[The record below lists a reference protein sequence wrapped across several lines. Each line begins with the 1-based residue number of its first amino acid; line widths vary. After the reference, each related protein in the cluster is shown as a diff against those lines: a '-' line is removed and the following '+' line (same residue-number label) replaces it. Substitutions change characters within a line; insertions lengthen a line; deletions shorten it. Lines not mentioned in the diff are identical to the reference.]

1 MKREK
6 NIRLAGLVFLLTI
19 APIVAPRATP
29 HGEKTLGLPFESYHG
44 LIFLTARVNGSEP
57 LSFLFDTGASLTV
70 INEPRAV
77 ALGMTLRDNR
87 RITGGDGGEGTMNFA
102 FAKGVAIDLGD
113 ARFAPDQVGV
123 TSFALTE
130 KFLGHPMDGVL
141 GVDFISRYV
150 VEIDYAGKT
159 LTLYEPKAYHA
170 GRADATG
177 ETLPLRMIN
186 GYPCVSARLK
196 LPGREALDLVF
207 GIDTGGGGS
216 SMGLNSPLVTR
227 RKLIESMPK
236 VVPGFAAG
244 VSGESPLVDGR
255 AESLTLGRVA
265 ILNPTVGFSRATKG
279 AYSWADF
286 DGFLGSEI
294 WRRFRVT
301 LDYSRKQMRLEPNDS
316 LRDPFESDMS
326 GLILVADGAD
336 FKTFRI
342 SQVRSDSPAAAA
354 GLREGDVLLAIDDQ
368 PVSMFTLFQLKQI
381 FKQDG
386 REVLLLVRRGEEQLQ
401 VRFRLKR
408 RI

>member
-1 MKREK
+1 MRREK
-6 NIRLAGLVFLLTI
+6 NIRLAGLAFLLT
-19 APIVAPRATP
+19 VAPVAASRATP
-29 HGEKTLGLPFESYHG
+29 LGEKTLRLPFESYHG

-57 LSFLFDTGASLTV
+57 LSFCFDTGASLTV
-70 INEPRAV
+70 INESRAA
-77 ALGMTLRDNR
+77 ALGLTLRDSQ
-87 RITGGDGGEGTMNFA
+87 RIAGRDGGEGTMNFA
-102 FAKGVAIDLGD
+102 FAKGATIDLGD

-123 TSFALTE
+123 TSFALAE
-130 KFLGHPMDGVL
+130 KFLGHPMDGIL
-141 GVDFISRYV
+141 GGDFISRYV

-159 LTLYEPKAYHA
+159 LTLYEPKDYRA
-170 GRADATG
+170 GRADAIG

-196 LPGREALDLVF
+196 LPGCEALDVLF
-207 GIDTGGGGS
+207 GIDTGDGGS
-216 SMGLNSPLVTR
+216 LGLNSPFVTR

-236 VVPGFAAG
+236 VVTGFAAG
-244 VSGESPLVDGR
+244 VSGESPVVTGR

-265 ILNPTVGFSRATKG
+265 IFNPTVGFSQAKKG
-279 AYSWADF
+279 AHSWADF

-326 GLILVADGAD
+326 GLILVADGSD
-336 FKTFRI
+336 FKTLRI
-342 SQVRSDSPAAAA
+342 SQVRSDSPATAA
-354 GLREGDVLLAIDDQ
+354 GLREGDVLLALDDQ
-368 PVSMFTLFQLKQI
+368 SVSMFTLFQLKQI

-386 REVLLLVRRGEEQLQ
+386 REVLLRVRRGEEQLQ
-401 VRFRLKR
+401 VRLRLKR

>member
-1 MKREK
+1 MRREK
-6 NIRLAGLVFLLTI
+6 NIHLAGLVFLLTV

-29 HGEKTLGLPFESYHG
+29 LGENTPRLPFESYHG

-70 INEPRAV
+70 INEPRAA
-77 ALGMTLRDNR
+77 ALGLTLLDNR

-123 TSFALTE
+123 TSFALAE

-159 LTLYEPKAYHA
+159 LTLYEPKAYRA

-207 GIDTGGGGS
+207 GIDTGGGGG

-227 RKLIESMPK
+227 RKLIESMPR

-244 VSGESPLVDGR
+244 VSGESPVVTGR

-265 ILNPTVGFSRATKG
+265 ILNPTVGFSQATKG

-301 LDYSRKQMRLEPNDS
+301 LDYSRKEMRLEPNDS

-354 GLREGDVLLAIDDQ
+354 GLREGDMLLAVDDQ
-368 PVSMFTLFQLKQI
+368 SASVFTLFQLKQN

-386 REVLLLVRRGEEQLQ
+386 REVLLRVRRGEEQLQ
-401 VRFRLKR
+401 LRLRLKR

>member
-1 MKREK
+1 MRREK
-6 NIRLAGLVFLLTI
+6 NIRLAWMVFLLTV
-19 APIVAPRATP
+19 APIVAPRAMP
-29 HGEKTLGLPFESYHG
+29 LGEKTLRLPFEGYHG

-57 LSFLFDTGASLTV
+57 LSFIFDTGASLTV
-70 INEPRAV
+70 INESRAT
-77 ALGMTLRDNR
+77 ALGLTLRDKR
-87 RITGGDGGEGTMNFA
+87 KIAGHDGGEGSMNFA

-123 TSFALTE
+123 TSFALAE

-159 LTLYEPKAYHA
+159 LTLYEPKAYRA
-170 GRADATG
+170 GRAEATG
-177 ETLPLRMIN
+177 ETLPLRMVN
-186 GYPCVSARLK
+186 GYPCVGARLK

-207 GIDTGGGGS
+207 GIDTGDGG

-227 RKLIESMPK
+227 RKLIESMPE
-236 VVPGFAAG
+236 VVQGFAAG
-244 VSGESPLVDGR
+244 VSGESPVVAGR

-265 ILNPTVGFSRATKG
+265 ILNPTVGFSQATKG
-279 AYSWADF
+279 AHSWAYF

-326 GLILVADGAD
+326 GLILAAEGAD
-336 FKTFRI
+336 FKTPRV
-342 SQVRSDSPAAAA
+342 SRVRSDSPAAAA

-368 PVSMFTLFQLKQI
+368 PAAMFTLFQLKQT

-386 REVLLLVRRGEEQLQ
+386 REVLLRVRRGEEQLQ
-401 VRFRLKR
+401 VRLRLER

>member
-1 MKREK
+1 MRRQKY
-6 NIRLAGLVFLLTI
+6 IRLARLVFLLTV

-29 HGEKTLGLPFESYHG
+29 LGEKTLRLPFESYHG

-57 LSFLFDTGASLTV
+57 NSFIFDTGASLTV
-70 INEPRAV
+70 INEPRAA
-77 ALGMTLRDNR
+77 ALGLTLRDKR
-87 RITGGDGGEGTMNFA
+87 RIAGRDGGEGSMNFA

-123 TSFALTE
+123 TSFAQAE

-150 VEIDYAGKT
+150 VEVDYAGKT
-159 LTLYEPKAYHA
+159 LTLYEPKSYRA
-170 GRADATG
+170 GRVDATG
-177 ETLPLRMIN
+177 ETLPLRMID

-207 GIDTGGGGS
+207 GIDTGDGGVL
-216 SMGLNSPLVTR
+216 GLNSPLVTR
-227 RKLIESMPK
+227 RRLIESMPK

-244 VSGESPLVDGR
+244 VSGESPVVAGR
-255 AESLTLGRVA
+255 AESLTLGRVS
-265 ILNPTVGFSRATKG
+265 ILNPTVSFSQAAKG
-279 AYSWADF
+279 AHSWADF

-301 LDYSRKQMRLEPNDS
+301 FDYSRKQMRLEPNDS

-354 GLREGDVLLAIDDQ
+354 GLREGDVLLALDDQ
-368 PVSMFTLFQLKQI
+368 PASMFTLFQLKQI
-381 FKQDG
+381 FKQDD
-386 REVLLLVRRGEEQLQ
+386 REVLLRIRRGEEQLQ

-408 RI
+408 WI

>member
-1 MKREK
+1 MRREK
-6 NIRLAGLVFLLTI
+6 NIRLSWLVFLLTV

-29 HGEKTLGLPFESYHG
+29 LGENTLRLPFESYHG

-57 LSFLFDTGASLTV
+57 LSFCFDTGASLTV
-70 INEPRAV
+70 INESRAA
-77 ALGMTLRDNR
+77 ALGLTLRDSQ
-87 RITGGDGGEGTMNFA
+87 RIAGRDGGEGTMNFA
-102 FAKGVAIDLGD
+102 FAKGVAIDLGG

-123 TSFALTE
+123 TSFALAE
-130 KFLGHPMDGVL
+130 KFLGHPMDGIL
-141 GVDFISRYV
+141 GGDFISRYV
-150 VEIDYAGKT
+150 VEIDYASKT
-159 LTLYEPKAYHA
+159 LTLYEPKAYRA
-170 GRADATG
+170 GRADAAG

-186 GYPCVSARLK
+186 GTQCVSARLK
-196 LPGREALDLVF
+196 LPGREALDVLF
-207 GIDTGGGGS
+207 GIDTGDGG
-216 SMGLNSPLVTR
+216 SMGLNSPFVTR

-244 VSGESPLVDGR
+244 VSGESRVVAGR

-265 ILNPTVGFSRATKG
+265 ILNPTVGFSQATKG
-279 AYSWADF
+279 AHSWEDF

-336 FKTFRI
+336 FKTLRI
-342 SQVRSDSPAAAA
+342 GQVRSDSPATAA
-354 GLREGDVLLAIDDQ
+354 GLREGDVLLALDDQ

-381 FKQDG
+381 FKQDD
-386 REVLLLVRRGEEQLQ
+386 REVLLRVRRGEEQLQ

>member
-1 MKREK
+1 MRREK
-6 NIRLAGLVFLLTI
+6 NIRLAGLAFLLTV

-29 HGEKTLGLPFESYHG
+29 LGENTLRLPFESYHG
-44 LIFLTARVNGSEP
+44 LIFLTGRVNGSEP

-70 INEPRAV
+70 INEPLAA
-77 ALGMTLRDNR
+77 ALGLTLRDR
-87 RITGGDGGEGTMNFA
+87 RLIDGGDGGEGTLNFA
-102 FAKGVAIDLGD
+102 FAKGAAIDLGD
-113 ARFAPDQVGV
+113 ARFAPDQAGV
-123 TSFALTE
+123 TSFALFE

-159 LTLYEPKAYHA
+159 LTLYEPKAYRA

-177 ETLPLRMIN
+177 ETLPLKMIN
-186 GYPCVSARLK
+186 GYPCVGARLK

-207 GIDTGGGGS
+207 GIDTGDGGG
-216 SMGLNSPLVTR
+216 MELNSPLVTR
-227 RKLIESMPK
+227 RKLIESMPN

-244 VSGESPLVDGR
+244 AGGESPIVAGR

-265 ILNPTVGFSRATKG
+265 ILNPTVGYSRATKG
-279 AYSWADF
+279 AHSWADL

-301 LDYSRKQMRLEPNDS
+301 LDFSRKQMRLEPNDS

-336 FKTFRI
+336 FKMFRI
-342 SQVRSDSPAAAA
+342 SQVRSESPAAAA
-354 GLREGDVLLAIDDQ
+354 GLREGDVLLAVDAQ
-368 PVSMFTLFQLKQI
+368 SASMFTLFQLKQI

-386 REVLLLVRRGEEQLQ
+386 REVLLRVRRGEEQLQ
-401 VRFRLKR
+401 VRLMLKR

>member
-1 MKREK
+1 MRREK
-6 NIRLAGLVFLLTI
+6 NICLACLVVLLTVT
-19 APIVAPRATP
+19 PIVAPSATRL
-29 HGEKTLGLPFESYHG
+29 GEKTLRLPFESYHG

-57 LSFLFDTGASLTV
+57 LSFCFDTGASLTV

-77 ALGMTLRDNR
+77 ALGLALRDR
-87 RITGGDGGEGTMNFA
+87 RLIAGRDGGEGTLNFA

-123 TSFALTE
+123 TSFALAE
-130 KFLGHPMDGVL
+130 KLLGHPMDGVL
-141 GVDFISRYV
+141 GGDFISRYV

-159 LTLYEPKAYHA
+159 LTLYEPKAYRA
-170 GRADATG
+170 DRADAAG
-177 ETLPLRMIN
+177 ATLPLRMIN
-186 GYPCVSARLK
+186 GIQCVSARLK

-207 GIDTGGGGS
+207 GIDTGDGGG
-216 SMGLNSPLVTR
+216 MGLNSPFATR

-244 VSGESPLVDGR
+244 VSGESPVVTGR

-265 ILNPTVGFSRATKG
+265 ILNPTVGFSQATKG
-279 AYSWADF
+279 AHSWADF

-316 LRDPFESDMS
+316 LGDPFESDMS

-336 FKTFRI
+336 FKTLRI

-354 GLREGDVLLAIDDQ
+354 GLREGDVLLAVDDQ
-368 PVSMFTLFQLKQI
+368 PASMFTLFQLKQI

-386 REVLLLVRRGEEQLQ
+386 REVLLRVRRGEEQLQ